1 MMVSLSVL
9 FFGMSTGCSNLAV
22 MRLGAGDRVSHMV
35 DGAASWAFD
44 AQIKSHSLGQHSVA
58 LSAAD
63 FPVFSFSHHGFIAFD
78 LRP

>member
-1 MMVSLSVL
+1 
-9 FFGMSTGCSNLAV
+9 
-22 MRLGAGDRVSHMV
+22 MV

-63 FPVFSFSHHGFIAFD
+63 FPVFSFSHHGFIAFN